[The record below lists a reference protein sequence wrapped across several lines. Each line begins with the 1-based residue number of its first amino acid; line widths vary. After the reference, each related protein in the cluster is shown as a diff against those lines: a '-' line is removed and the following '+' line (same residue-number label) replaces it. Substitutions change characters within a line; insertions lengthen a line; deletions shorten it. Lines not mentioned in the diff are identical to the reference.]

1 MKVFL
6 SIFSSLGQD
15 WNSSPWWMSLMFY
28 FCVFMTVIYLPYDLF
43 FKPVMEDQ
51 EIWFGFTLT
60 GWWAKAT
67 EPLHWLIYGLLA
79 YGFWRM
85 KSWMWPWASAYV
97 AQIVI
102 AMFVW
107 NMLNDGNLIA
117 AFGSA
122 LIFSIPLI
130 ALWRSKDRF
139 VN

>member
-1 MKVFL
+1 
-6 SIFSSLGQD
+6 
-15 WNSSPWWMSLMFY
+15 
-28 FCVFMTVIYLPYDLF
+28 
-43 FKPVMEDQ
+43 MEDQ

-85 KSWMWPWASAYV
+85 KSWMWPWASVYV